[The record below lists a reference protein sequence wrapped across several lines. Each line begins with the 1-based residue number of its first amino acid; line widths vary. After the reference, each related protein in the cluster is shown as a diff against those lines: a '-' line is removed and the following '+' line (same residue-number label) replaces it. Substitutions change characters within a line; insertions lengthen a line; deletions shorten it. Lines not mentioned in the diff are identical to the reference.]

1 MLVSGRLCLCF
12 CSSAGVL
19 RLAVCLVIVFSF
31 LDIASQAKAP
41 VRRSHWFQSAPRDPA
56 SFSAS
61 SRAETFPCNRACG
74 FRSKSSSVGCLYAKN
89 VELPAPLTLEA
100 SQTRRRRDCW
110 LLTTPRH
117 SLLWRSSSD
126 QFHLSAASRAP
137 LPTPLLFPS
146 ATFEDTAP
154 LVHQNNTCEGSV
166 RTRSS
171 SPCRSAFFRQS
182 HFPGYTG
189 GVNLPRKF
197 CSAVAAF
204 LPPAG
209 AFGSPSTLTNTSLP
223 LKRQRS
229 SRNWKTSARP
239 FSPRSP
245 PPLQRVLHAGGASR
259 LDPTSSQP
267 ARTSRRFL
275 NKPTATP
282 SRWLSSPRLT
292 GKAGADQA
300 SNATAQFAFRL
311 SSGAS
316 PETQKSLREDFLEQ
330 GRQNTSTRQ
339 SEHLDETTLWIEDN
353 VGHLDQV
360 FRGSRV
366 ITGLQPSGHLH
377 LGNYFSV
384 FHPLPILETS
394 GASVTCLVG
403 DLHASFGGLT
413 RRSIGPLRP
422 ETLRGY
428 PARVNAA
435 GGSDL
440 LRGPRSGHEF
450 ADHTAPGSIAA
461 DSVSSESSVEDT
473 KAISDKTLD
482 AVAMLLATEIHPALS
497 QEEATCRSETQ
508 GTTVVAVQ
516 SLIPEHTVLA
526 TLLMGTTPLA
536 WLERCTGASA
546 NIRRLDV
553 EGRDSTC
560 SGRRREKHGDDG
572 RKADVGMRFYPLLM
586 AADILSHD
594 TDYVLVGGDQRQ
606 HVEFTRQVA
615 RRWNRSFLP
624 LSDGDTCD
632 RPHGCR
638 STRTPLATNETD
650 VSKNRRGL
658 RVPRMISYS
667 RMSSRIGD
675 LQDPGKKMSKSSC
688 HASASAVLNSKGC
701 VFLLDPPDVIAGK
714 IAKAKTDTIRGL
726 SYSLEGQNP
735 QLAGGDDEGT
745 EDRVACR
752 NLLHLWSAVAGEAP
766 QEAANRFN
774 DAPWE
779 CFKKDLAERVIDM
792 LSPVQRRYREIR
804 SDIPYLRRVI
814 DAGAKLAR
822 QKAAATLQNVREAMT
837 IVGSSSDVN

>member
-1 MLVSGRLCLCF
+1 MHVRGRLCPCF

-19 RLAVCLVIVFSF
+19 RLAVCLVIVVSF
-31 LDIASQAKAP
+31 IDIASQAKP
-41 VRRSHWFQSAPRDPA
+41 LVRRSHWFQCAPRDLA
-56 SFSAS
+56 SLSAP
-61 SRAETFPCNRACG
+61 SRVETFPCNLACE
-74 FRSKSSSVGCLYAKN
+74 FRSKSSSVGCLYEKN
-89 VELPAPLTLEA
+89 VELDAPLTLEA
-100 SQTRRRRDCW
+100 RQTRRCRGCW
-110 LLTTPRH
+110 LLGTPSH
-117 SLLWRSSSD
+117 SLPWRSSSVH
-126 QFHLSAASRAP
+126 FHLSAAARAS

-146 ATFEDTAP
+146 ATFQDSTP
-154 LVHQNNTCEGSV
+154 LVHQNNACEGSV
-166 RTRSS
+166 RTHSS
-171 SPCRSAFFRQS
+171 SPCCSAFFRQS
-182 HFPGYTG
+182 HSAEYTG
-189 GVNLPRKF
+189 GVNLPRNF

-209 AFGSPSTLTNTSLP
+209 AFGSPTTLTHTALP
-223 LKRQRS
+223 LMRQQS
-229 SRNWKTSARP
+229 SRDWKTSARS
-239 FSPRSP
+239 FSSRSAP
-245 PPLQRVLHAGGASR
+245 PPQRALHAGSASS
-259 LDPTSSQP
+259 LDATSSQP
-267 ARTSRRFL
+267 ACTSIRFL
-275 NKPTATP
+275 KKPTATP
-282 SRWLSSPRLT
+282 SHWLSSPRLT

-300 SNATAQFAFRL
+300 LQATAQFAFQL

-316 PETQKSLREDFLEQ
+316 PGTENSLREDFLEH
-330 GRQNTSTRQ
+330 GSQNTSTRQ
-339 SEHLDETTLWIEDN
+339 SEHLDGTTLWIEDK

-422 ETLRGY
+422 ETLRDSPSRDNG
-428 PARVNAA
+428 ADC
-435 GGSDL
+435 SDL
-440 LRGPRSGHEF
+440 LRGPRSGHGSSG
-450 ADHTAPGSIAA
+450 HTAPGSTAG
-461 DSVSSESSVEDT
+461 DNVHSESSVEDT

-482 AVAMLLATEIHPALS
+482 AVAMLLATGIHPDLG
-497 QEEATCRSETQ
+497 QEGATSRSETQ

-546 NIRRLDV
+546 NIRRLTV

-560 SGRRREKHGDDG
+560 SGRRQETHEDDG

-624 LSDGDTCD
+624 LSDGDT
-632 RPHGCR
+632 RN
-638 STRTPLATNETD
+638 PLPTIGTD

-667 RMSSRIGD
+667 RLSSRIGD

-701 VFLLDPPDVIAGK
+701 VFLLDPPDVIAAK

-726 SYSLEGQNP
+726 SYSLEDQSP
-735 QLAGGDDEGT
+735 QLSGGDDEGT
-745 EDRVACR
+745 ADRVACR
-752 NLLHLWSAVAGEAP
+752 NLLHLWCAVAGEAP
-766 QEAANRFN
+766 QEAASRFT
-774 DAPWE
+774 DTPWE
-779 CFKKDLAERVIDM
+779 CFKKDLTERVIDM
-792 LSPVQRRYREIR
+792 LIPVQRRYREIR

-822 QKAAATLQNVREAMT
+822 QKAVATLQNVREAMT